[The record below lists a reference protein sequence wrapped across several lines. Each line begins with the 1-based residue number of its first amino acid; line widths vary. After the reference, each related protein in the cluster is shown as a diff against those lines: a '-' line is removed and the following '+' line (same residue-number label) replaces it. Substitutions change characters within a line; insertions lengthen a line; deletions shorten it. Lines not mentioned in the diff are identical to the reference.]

1 MKRLLFIILTI
12 LITLS
17 FASCKGEEKSTE
29 DTNDNET
36 VSTVSEVT
44 EDKIDYDISRLSTT
58 MAYSQVSEMTTNS
71 AKYLGKRVKIK
82 GTFLVEETEQ
92 RNYYACHIKDATACC
107 SIGFEFVLK
116 DTSKIYP
123 NDYPSVNDEIT
134 VEGIFHSYKEGENT
148 YYELID
154 AVLL

>member
-1 MKRLLFIILTI
+1 MRKLFSIIFI
-12 LITLS
+12 VLIAIS
-17 FASCKGEEKSTE
+17 VAACKGEEKSTE
-29 DTNDNET
+29 NTEDTET
-36 VSTVSEVT
+36 VSTVS

-58 MAYSQVSEMTTNS
+58 MAYSQVSEMTKNS
-71 AKYLGKRVKIK
+71 SKYLGKRVKIK
-82 GTFLVEETEQ
+82 GSFLVEEAQQ
-92 RNYYACHIKDATACC
+92 RNYYACHIKDQTACC

-134 VEGIFHSYKEGENT
+134 VEGIFHSYKEGDNT